1 MDYPI
6 EPIDMIEQRGRSA
19 VFNGLEPEMCPYDH
33 DTAHWRVWQV
43 GYLAAALDAMNAA
56 NAYADDEVAA

>member
-6 EPIDMIEQRGRSA
+6 EPIEKIEQRGRSA
-19 VFNGLEPEMCPYDH
+19 MCNGLEPEMCPYDH

-43 GYLAAALDAMNAA
+43 GYLAAVLEAMNADSLC
-56 NAYADDEVAA
+56 DDEVAA